1 MQQYDIAAKVLIEAC
16 RDEIIRHLLGLT
28 FQESKLVDPLPQE
41 TVSVKRS
48 DFPILITDAVGGR
61 RLVVLEIQTLWRKTV
76 PLHLIDY
83 RVRHLLNHEV
93 DAVTTCVILL
103 RPSPSASDFYED
115 DELRFR
121 FQLIKIYEMDART
134 VVEEGPVCMLPFV
147 PLMKNGNEFT
157 EAADELI
164 YGSEWSRPVKA
175 DMPTSMAI
183 LSGLVSWDAP
193 AKLIARRRDIMI
205 ESAAYDIIKNEGV
218 QEGLEK
224 GVRQG
229 LKDSLATILRVKFG
243 AEGAALQA
251 QIEAIEDVQNLRS
264 AIEDIERAGS
274 PAEARRFINGLMH

>member
-175 DMPTSMAI
+175 DMLTSMAI
-183 LSGLVSWDAP
+183 LSGLVSSDAP

-205 ESAAYDIIKNEGV
+205 ESAAYDIIKNE
-218 QEGLEK
+218 

-251 QIEAIEDVQNLRS
+251 QIEAIEDVEHLRS

-274 PAEARRFINGLMH
+274 PAEARRFINGLKH